1 MEITYKSN
9 EQVVKELKKL
19 MIDERPTQREIAD
32 KLGLL
37 PQGITKILNKK
48 NFGFED
54 VNKILSVIGYEMV
67 VSFRKKEA

>member
-19 MIDERPTQREIAD
+19 MIDERTTQREIAD